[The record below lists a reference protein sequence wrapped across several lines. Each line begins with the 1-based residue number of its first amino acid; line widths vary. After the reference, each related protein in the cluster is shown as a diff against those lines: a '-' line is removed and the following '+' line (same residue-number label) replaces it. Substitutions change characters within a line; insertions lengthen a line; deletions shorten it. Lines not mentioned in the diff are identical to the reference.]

1 VGLLGAIIDPGY
13 KMNGALDSLSY
24 TIQVRSQV
32 PQPPAGNG
40 FPDVDYD
47 PDGDIKP

>member
-1 VGLLGAIIDPGY
+1 
-13 KMNGALDSLSY
+13 MNGPLDHLSY
-24 TIQVRSQV
+24 TIQVRSQA
-32 PQPPAGNG
+32 PPPNA